1 MGKQGGFGV
10 KLKIT
15 VGTALTVVAGVRE
28 VEFPEFEKMLAEATA
43 HDSSGG
49 WKEMIDTGKR
59 ALNAFTVTLSWD
71 ADGATHAAMVTAF
84 GSTSPVNMSIEDPAG
99 TEVISFSAF
108 INKIGRTAEQEE
120 VYSAEVEIT
129 PTGAPSIT

>member
-1 MGKQGGFGV
+1 MAKQGGFGV
-10 KLKIT
+10 KLKIA
-15 VGTALTVVAGVRE
+15 VGTVLTVVAGVRE

-71 ADGATHAAMVTAF
+71 ADATTHAAMVTAF
-84 GSTSPVNMSIEDPAG
+84 GSTSAVNMTIEDPAG

-129 PTGAPSIT
+129 PTGAPSIA